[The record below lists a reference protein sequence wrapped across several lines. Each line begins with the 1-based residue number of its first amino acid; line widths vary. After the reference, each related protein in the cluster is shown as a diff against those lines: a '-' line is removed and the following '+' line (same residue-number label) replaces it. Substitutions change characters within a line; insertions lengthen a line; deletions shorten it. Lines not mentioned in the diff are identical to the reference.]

1 MTTAPAHAAE
11 ASDAHHGHHVS
22 SMRMLVTVFLIL
34 IGLTI
39 LTVYTA
45 KFVDLGYWGNFILA
59 MAIAS
64 SKALLVA
71 AFFMH
76 LLHDNKMNVVVLFY
90 CILALGTFILFTAID
105 LESRATIDVRREGA
119 INPPSM
125 VEDARAAYEQKK
137 GKAADDVGAH
147 DKN

>member
-11 ASDAHHGHHVS
+11 GHDDHHGHHVS
-22 SMRMLVTVFLIL
+22 SMRLLVTIFLIL
-34 IGLTI
+34 IGLTV

-45 KFVDLGYWGNFILA
+45 KFIDLGYWGNFILA

-64 SKALLVA
+64 SKAVLVA

-76 LLHDNKMNVVVLFY
+76 LLHDNKMNAVVLFY

-105 LESRATIDVRREGA
+105 LESRSAIDVRREGP
-119 INPPSM
+119 IQPPPM
-125 VEDARAAYEQKK
+125 VSDAKTAYEQEK
-137 GKAADDVGAH
+137 GATGGDHGDTGDH
-147 DKN
+147 